1 MHAVSRPQPLVWQN
15 EPKGGD
21 FAKRANDFDHSG
33 RRYWIGRGDCRLH
46 RIYIESCTQA
56 VPQSQPPVWQ
66 NEPNAGDSSRAANNL
81 AISSTFIL
89 DALGHRLRDGVL
101 ACGDVGS
108 RLCGKPY
115 CVGIWA
121 YPHHAVAVAG
131 AHELVP
137 IFTTHAAMPEPA
149 AHRSVVASVS
159 AGLPKKDWPL
169 LLSAMEQ
176 LSDLERV
183 IVLARSNGLEHVPD
197 EVAQRAAAQNR
208 PPSIRINVPRAEVF
222 KLLSRTSVLLYTVT
236 PHTPLGMPMSVI
248 EGLRAG
254 ACVVTPDR
262 PEMRDLCGNDGFRP
276 YCSVADIV
284 AHVREVTA
292 GGPAIEAERRRNRE
306 YAVTRFCGMELGR
319 RFHAELSDAVTAW
332 RLRA

>member
-1 MHAVSRPQPLVWQN
+1 VLIYLKLYARCSRSQPLFWQN

-21 FAKRANDFDHSG
+21 FAKRANDFGHSG
-33 RRYWIGRGDCRLH
+33 RRYWIGGGDCRPR
-46 RIYIESCTQA
+46 RIYIKSCTQA
-56 VPQSQPPVWQ
+56 VPQPQPPVWQ

-131 AHELVP
+131 AHE
-137 IFTTHAAMPEPA
+137 
-149 AHRSVVASVS
+149 
-159 AGLPKKDWPL
+159 
-169 LLSAMEQ
+169 LSAMEQ